1 MVSTFPTIL
10 LLLVFIS
17 CAPTPNKSDAS
28 FSPDAAKFSL
38 LDNLIE
44 EKLHHIFLYQVIA
57 YKNAHSVWKVEAVKN
72 QVDMIKRELK
82 LALAES
88 FSTMNENKRIK
99 LRQLVINFSQ
109 RSSIHSY
116 QLSKI
121 FSKDE
126 LNNLG
131 IKITINSIR
140 PEDIKAAIRKVSTLH
155 IFKVYE
161 KNIEHLSYISET
173 KHRPSEK
180 S

>member
-1 MVSTFPTIL
+1 MNTFLTAL
-10 LLLVFIS
+10 LLSVFIS
-17 CAPTPNKSDAS
+17 CAPTPNKSDVAIS
-28 FSPDAAKFSL
+28 HDAAELSP

-44 EKLHHIFLYQVIA
+44 EKLHHIFLYQVVA

-72 QVDMIKRELK
+72 QVDIIKRELK
-82 LALAES
+82 FALAES

-99 LRQLVINFSQ
+99 VRQLVIKFSQ

-121 FSKDE
+121 FSQEE
-126 LNNLG
+126 LNDLG
-131 IKITINSIR
+131 IKITINSIQ
-140 PEDIKAAIRKVSTLH
+140 PDDIKAAIRKVSNLH